1 MGIVFPKL
9 FGFDA
14 TIVYEEICILMHNP
28 RCTPNSLVSLP
39 ESNILARIFYPLFSM
54 LFVFIS
60 LVITPIS
67 VPNGKS
73 WRRLALIAIH
83 RLSINKTFSTHYLQL
98 FFVHSSNQFMV
109 VAVTERIT
117 GRSVVERQ
125 IIVCLIYRVVG
136 VCGRILMLLALGVQ
150 ILHLLLADR
159 QFLIIF
165 HLVLAAEKLYIPHGW
180 QILYLWRDWRLV

>member
-14 TIVYEEICILMHNP
+14 TIVYKKFASEHNP
-28 RCTPNSLVSLP
+28 RCSPNSLVVSAQHSCAHFL
-39 ESNILARIFYPLFSM
+39 SSFQYA
-54 LFVFIS
+54 FVFIL
-60 LVITPIS
+60 LVITSIS

-125 IIVCLIYRVVG
+125 IIVCLIYRVVD
-136 VCGRILMLLALGVQ
+136 VCGRILMLLALGA

-159 QFLIIF
+159 QF
-165 HLVLAAEKLYIPHGW
+165 
-180 QILYLWRDWRLV
+180 